1 MVGLA
6 VEGPAQDLAGDRQA
20 LIALYNATDGANWA
34 NNQNWLSDEP
44 LGDWYGVTVSD
55 GRVTELN
62 LRGNQL
68 TGSIPAE
75 LGNLSSLTWLNLG
88 GNQLTGSIPPELGDL
103 VKLTWVD
110 LWDNQLTG
118 SIPVELG
125 KLSSLSELY
134 LGGSQ
139 LTGSIPTELGNLT
152 NLTVLGLDG
161 TQLTGPIPPEL
172 GNLARLTRL
181 DLPDN
186 QLTGTIPSELGNLS
200 SLRSLGLANN
210 QLTGPLP
217 QSFTHLMLEYF
228 YFNGNPGL
236 SVPDDAALREW
247 LVGITDVRDQDY
259 SPASPF
265 VPIILSAAGRNN
277 SFFTSEMTVTNRG
290 TVPASLAYTYTAHI
304 GGRSGVAYDSL
315 APGHQRIV
323 PNAIEYLKNRRVP
336 IPDTGNR
343 IGTLRVEFRGFS
355 SSEVGGTVRTTT
367 TVPDGR
373 AGLAYPGV
381 AAESGFDEAVYLCGL
396 RQNEQDRSNV
406 AFQNMGTAEAGPI
419 TLRTTI
425 FSGDPASPGS
435 HVLEDVT
442 LAPGGFHQYSG
453 LLEMAG
459 FTNGYVKVER
469 VSGTAPFYAYGVI
482 NDQANSDGSF
492 VFPVT
497 ASSLMGVTGQ
507 TLPVIIER
515 GAYTS
520 ELTVTN
526 ISGEAKTL
534 NLSLVADAIETDNHT
549 ATFPLQLK
557 AGEQH
562 IIPNVID
569 KARQLRSDIDL
580 PSGLAGPLFAGAVE
594 RDMSGIV
601 IGARTGSP
609 GMAGGGWYSVF
620 YNAVPDGGGFVDS
633 AWVDA
638 LQQNEENRSNLALV
652 NTGEVDGSPSVFQLD
667 IYDGE
672 TGLLANTV
680 TGLRVAAR
688 GWHQING
695 ILGEYA
701 PGTTQGYV
709 RISKISG
716 NNPFLA
722 YGVINDGG
730 APGQRSDD
738 GAYLPGQAK

>member
-1 MVGLA
+1 MNDSTHSAKHHRRFRFQTVLACLLACVGMVGLA

-181 DLPDN
+181 DLPNN
-186 QLTGTIPSELGNLS
+186 QLTGTIPTELGNLSSLTYLSLANNQLTGPIPPELGNLARLTRLDLSDNQLTVPIPSELGNLS

-323 PNAIEYLKNRRVP
+323 PNAIDYLKTRGVP

-343 IGTLRVEFRGFS
+343 IGTLRVELSGFS
-355 SSEVGGTVRTTT
+355 SSEVGITVRTTT
-367 TVPDGR
+367 TVPEGR

-381 AAESGFDEAVYLCGL
+381 SAESGFDEAVYLCGL
-396 RQNEQDRSNV
+396 RQNEQDRSNL
-406 AFQNMGTAEAGPI
+406 AFQNMGTAEAGSI
-419 TLRTTI
+419 TLRTTS
-425 FSGDPASPGS
+425 FPGTRPCLE
-435 HVLEDVT
+435 VRFLEDVT

-453 LLEMAG
+453 VLEMCRFHQRLRQG
-459 FTNGYVKVER
+459 G
-469 VSGTAPFYAYGVI
+469 
-482 NDQANSDGSF
+482 
-492 VFPVT
+492 
-497 ASSLMGVTGQ
+497 
-507 TLPVIIER
+507 
-515 GAYTS
+515 
-520 ELTVTN
+520 
-526 ISGEAKTL
+526 
-534 NLSLVADAIETDNHT
+534 
-549 ATFPLQLK
+549 
-557 AGEQH
+557 AGEWHGAILCLRRHQR
-562 IIPNVID
+562 PG
-569 KARQLRSDIDL
+569 QLGWFL
-580 PSGLAGPLFAGAVE
+580 HLSGDGQFADGGHGTDLAG
-594 RDMSGIV
+594 D
-601 IGARTGSP
+601 
-609 GMAGGGWYSVF
+609 Y
-620 YNAVPDGGGFVDS
+620 
-633 AWVDA
+633 
-638 LQQNEENRSNLALV
+638 
-652 NTGEVDGSPSVFQLD
+652 
-667 IYDGE
+667 
-672 TGLLANTV
+672 
-680 TGLRVAAR
+680 
-688 GWHQING
+688 
-695 ILGEYA
+695 
-701 PGTTQGYV
+701 
-709 RISKISG
+709 
-716 NNPFLA
+716 
-722 YGVINDGG
+722 
-730 APGQRSDD
+730 
-738 GAYLPGQAK
+738 